1 MIFEVSI
8 IQKRNIKIC
17 NAMQKEVK
25 EIEDY
30 MYKRIKELTVANT
43 LSISN
48 CPIIFKGIDI
58 KGTNFKLSH

>member
-1 MIFEVSI
+1 
-8 IQKRNIKIC
+8 
-17 NAMQKEVK
+17 MQKEVK